1 MNDTTPTVGSTLAP
15 DTDLHKNDLG
25 KHLDTL
31 VNIRAYV
38 NAVIKANITPVT
50 EPAPD
55 WFGTLKANLTLSQT
69 HCGKWK
75 DIESSMVSTVPQTL
89 IDYGTQFAN
98 SVDAIVKIIDA
109 LPPGQGPGTG
119 DLATITELLNAMR
132 DQLTAN
138 KTSITALHANFTTFD
153 DNASADYKSLS
164 SGAGDIAKAISAD
177 ETAESE
183 IDGVINQLKIDIAAD
198 TIAIDAS
205 AIAGAVGL
213 VAGVSM
219 MALGAATMGVGFFVG
234 VFVLCGSIASLG
246 VMGHYLKLL
255 HDANEKL
262 SEKQA
267 EYSAEVAQVTALKA
281 LKDHITKLD
290 DLNTAMGNSLDA
302 VGDWWATVE
311 TKLGTVITDIQK
323 AHTDEDNKRWV
334 ALGVEMKAAKEAWNQ
349 LIAFAT
355 NMQNMAAGITDKIV
369 GEDKKAA

>member
-1 MNDTTPTVGSTLAP
+1 MNDTTSTAGSSLAP

-31 VNIRAYV
+31 VNIRAYA

-55 WFGTLKANLTLSQT
+55 WFGPLKANLTLAQT

-75 DIESSMVSTVPQTL
+75 DIEASMVSTVPQML

-98 SVDAIVKIIDA
+98 SVDAIIKIIDA

-119 DLATITELLNAMR
+119 DLATITDLLGQMR
-132 DQLTAN
+132 DQLVDN
-138 KTSITALHANFTTFD
+138 KTSITALHSNFTTFD
-153 DNASADYKSLS
+153 DNAGSDYKNLS

-177 ETAESE
+177 EKAESA
-183 IDGVINQLKIDIAAD
+183 IQGVIDQLKLDIAAD
-198 TIAIDAS
+198 TVAIDAS

-213 VAGVSM
+213 MAGASM

-234 VFVLCGSIASLG
+234 VFVLAGSIASLG

-267 EYSAEVAQVTALKA
+267 EYTAEVAQVTALKL
-281 LKDHITKLD
+281 LKDHITALD
-290 DLNTAMGNSLDA
+290 DLNTAMGDSLNA
-302 VGDWWATVE
+302 VKDWWTTVE
-311 TKLGTVITDIQK
+311 TKLATVITDIQK
-323 AHTDEDNKRWV
+323 AHTDEDKDRWV
-334 ALGVEMKAAKEAWNQ
+334 ALGVEMKASKEAWNQ
-349 LIAFAT
+349 LITFAT
-355 NMQNMAAGITDKIV
+355 NMQNMASGITDKIV
-369 GEDKKAA
+369 GDDKKAA